1 MSEATPLIS
10 KNGPNGGNPTA
21 YFLPSHGRKPSSVG
35 DDSLHTAVGEEIN
48 RLPQGGVAAE
58 FNPRPV
64 VVGHNLPP
72 GSKLRRAMKQPSMG
86 GGWLGYIAGA
96 FAPVTEDMDEI
107 VDTGEVGTLVLPR
120 KVSLC

>member
-1 MSEATPLIS
+1 MAESTPLIS

-21 YFLPSHGRKPSSVG
+21 YFLPSHGRKPSSAG
-35 DDSLHTAVGEEIN
+35 DDSLHTAVGTEEIN
-48 RLPQGGVAAE
+48 TFPQGGVAAE

-64 VVGHNLPP
+64 TGRDLPP
-72 GSKLRRAMKQPSMG
+72 GSKIRRAMKQPSMG

-96 FAPVTEDMDEI
+96 FAPVAEDMDEI

-120 KVSLC
+120 KVRLW